1 MANGVAQLG
10 PETPRLGFKVTPG
23 DWIII
28 GIAIIGLGISYAV
41 YWGQSVYGNQASVS
55 VSGKHWASIDLYE
68 NKTFTVKGKL
78 GDSTLQVLDGKI
90 RFLSSPCDG
99 KQCIYQGWIHQS
111 GELAACVPNAVSVRI
126 LGPDPRFDTMNF

>member
-1 MANGVAQLG
+1 MTSGATSE
-10 PETPRLGFKVTPG
+10 PEAPRLGFKVTPG
-23 DWIII
+23 DWLIISF
-28 GIAIIGLGISYAV
+28 AIIGLGISYAV

-55 VSGKHWASIDLYE
+55 VSGKHRASIDLYE
-68 NKTFTVKGKL
+68 NRTFKVKGKL
-78 GDSTLQVLDGKI
+78 GESTLQVLDGKI

-111 GELAACVPNAVSVRI
+111 GEISACVPNAVSVRI